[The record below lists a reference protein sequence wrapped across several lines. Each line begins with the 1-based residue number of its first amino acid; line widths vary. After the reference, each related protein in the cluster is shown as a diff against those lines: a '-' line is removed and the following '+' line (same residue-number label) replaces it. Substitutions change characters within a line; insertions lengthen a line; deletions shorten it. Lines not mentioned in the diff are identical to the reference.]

1 MTPRSSGSRIDM
13 GRMEEEG
20 RIDHSSDLSEENK
33 RKIVRYWSQV
43 NFLKQTW
50 MSGHK
55 ARRISYQRVF
65 ENDCA
70 ASQNIITEE

>member
-1 MTPRSSGSRIDM
+1 MIPKSSGSRIAM
-13 GRMEEEG
+13 GRMEEEA
-20 RIDHSSDLSEENK
+20 RTDHASDLSEENK

-43 NFLKQTW
+43 YFLKQTG

-55 ARRISYQRVF
+55 ARRISYQRAF
-65 ENDCA
+65 ENDCV

>member
-1 MTPRSSGSRIDM
+1 MIPKSSGSRIAM
-13 GRMEEEG
+13 ERMEEEG
-20 RIDHSSDLSEENK
+20 RIDHASDLSEENK

-43 NFLKQTW
+43 NFLKQTG

-55 ARRISYQRVF
+55 ARRISYQRAF

-70 ASQNIITEE
+70 TSQNIITEE

>member
-1 MTPRSSGSRIDM
+1 MIPKSSENRIVM
-13 GRMEEEG
+13 GRTEKEG
-20 RIDHSSDLSEENK
+20 RTDHASDLSEENK

-43 NFLKQTW
+43 NFLKQTG

-55 ARRISYQRVF
+55 ARRISYQRAF